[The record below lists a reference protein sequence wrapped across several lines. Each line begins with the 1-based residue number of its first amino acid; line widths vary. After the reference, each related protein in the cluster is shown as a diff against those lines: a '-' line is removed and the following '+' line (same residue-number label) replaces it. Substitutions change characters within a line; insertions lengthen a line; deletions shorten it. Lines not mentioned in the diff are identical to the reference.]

1 MPRRSNPSGPNGTL
15 QGKAEPHAW
24 QFKPRFRR
32 GAFGWKSQPAM
43 SRIGQA
49 IAEIRKVAKKNS
61 VLAAEGAVI
70 FLERLSPA
78 IEQVDSSSGAIGSC
92 VSRAIWEL
100 VPLIAAAPADAKTRA
115 AWMER
120 LFEAYLADEI
130 PYIEGLG
137 EEWGA
142 LCGSK
147 EVASEWAGRLLD
159 IARDALRPDA
169 GPGRFSK
176 ATTVCLSAMFRAER
190 FDELVDLLRGEKFWW
205 YRQWAVRAMAA
216 KGLTDAAIQ
225 FAEASRA
232 RSSSDREIDA
242 TCEEMLLG
250 AGRTDEAYARYGI
263 RANQGSTY
271 LASFRAVAK
280 KYPHKP
286 AREIIL
292 DLARS
297 TPGDEGKWF
306 AAAKDAGLYDEAL
319 ALARRS
325 PCDPKTLTRA
335 ARDFADTQPAFAAG
349 AGLLA
354 IHWLVQGYGYEV
366 TGLDVWAAYGATIAA
381 VSKNGDT
388 AEAKERIRRTIAAG
402 TASGQ
407 FVASIL
413 GRELDLLRGS
423 GL

>member
-1 MPRRSNPSGPNGTL
+1 MPRKSNRAAPNKPL
-15 QGKAEPHAW
+15 PGKAEPHAW

-43 SRIGQA
+43 SRINQA
-49 IAEIRKVAKKNS
+49 VAEIRKVAKNDP

-70 FLERLSPA
+70 FLERISPA

-100 VPLIAAAPADAKTRA
+100 LPLMASAPVDAKTRS

-120 LFEAYLADEI
+120 LFAAYLADEI

-147 EVASEWAGRLLD
+147 AVASEWADRLRD
-159 IARDALRPDA
+159 IARDALRPNA
-169 GPGRFSK
+169 GPGRYSK
-176 ATTVCLSAMFRAER
+176 TTTVCLSAMFRAER
-190 FDELVDLLRGEKFWW
+190 FDELIDLLRSENLWP
-205 YRQWAVRAMAA
+205 YRQWTARALAA
-216 KGLTDAAIQ
+216 KGSIDDAIR
-225 FAEASRA
+225 FAESSRA
-232 RSSSDREIDA
+232 GSSSDREIDA
-242 TCEEMLLG
+242 LCEELLLA
-250 AGRTDEAYARYGI
+250 AGRPDEAYARYGI
-263 RANQGSTY
+263 RANQGGTY

-286 AREIIL
+286 AKEIIL

-319 ALARRS
+319 ALASRS

-335 ARDFADTQPAFAAG
+335 ARDFADKQPAFATG

-354 IHWLVQGYGYEV
+354 IHWLVRGFGYEI
-366 TGLDVWAAYGATIAA
+366 TGLDVWAAYHATIAA
-381 VSKNGDT
+381 VAKCGDPVEMK
-388 AEAKERIRRTIAAG
+388 ARIRQMVAAG
-402 TASGQ
+402 TAGGQ

-413 GRELDLLRGS
+413 GRELDL
-423 GL
+423 